1 MRIQQK
7 VFRGLLISM
16 AALLAAGCVT
26 TEGKLSGGAAF
37 FVSETD
43 FKDLS
48 VFSGSQDKSDTGWK
62 VFLGFDPGQRERI
75 VFEGS
80 YQQMGEATF
89 DGLFQGVTDT
99 GTIET
104 DVLEV
109 NVGYRYPFTQSFSA
123 GGRVGLAYADISE
136 EEIFGGTPEARSTD
150 ETIAYGGLVVRFAPS
165 SNWAI
170 LAYYDYFPD
179 VGKQDVTGEGDIGV
193 LGIGAEFRFGGRNS
207 DD

>member
-1 MRIQQK
+1 MRDQQSA
-7 VFRGLLISM
+7 FRSVLISV
-16 AALLAAGCVT
+16 AALLFAGCVT
-26 TEGKLSGGAAF
+26 TEGTVSGGAAF
-37 FVSETD
+37 FASETD

-48 VFSGSQDKSDTGWK
+48 LFSGSQDKSDNGWK

-80 YQQMGEATF
+80 YQQMGDATF
-89 DGLFQGVTDT
+89 DGLFMGVTDT

-104 DVLEV
+104 EVLEV

-123 GGRVGLAYADISE
+123 GGRVGLAYAEISE

-150 ETIAYGGLVVRFAPS
+150 ETIAFGGLVLRYAPS
-165 SNWAI
+165 RNWAI

-179 VGKQDVTGEGDIGV
+179 VGKEGVTGEGDIGV
-193 LGIGAEFRFGGRNS
+193 IGIGAEFRFGGRNS